1 MVVCKICSIFATNLD
16 NCSYFRI
23 KMLKKKIV
31 ESIIL
36 LSERMNCFG
45 DKAECFWIQI
55 EIKTP
60 YCNHL
65 RFEIF

>member
-16 NCSYFRI
+16 RYSYFENNCS
-23 KMLKKKIV
+23 KKIA

-36 LSERMNCFG
+36 LNERMNCFG

-55 EIKTP
+55 EIKT
-60 YCNHL
+60 L
-65 RFEIF
+65 LF